1 MRGACEHQLG
11 RVLRVALAAALSVI
25 GCHSRSANR
34 TPVEIWRQFSG
45 QKALTHVQRQVD
57 LGPRPPG
64 SEAIS
69 KTRQYIDS
77 QLQACGWR
85 VLRQQ
90 FVDNTPRGAVEFVNL
105 IARFGSA
112 TPSFLLCSHY
122 DTKTFENVR
131 FVGADDG
138 GSSTGLLLELARILA
153 TQPELA
159 SKIELVFFDGEEA
172 YEQFSAHDGLYG
184 SRHFADDIAAQG
196 IVRQFR
202 GGMLFDMVG
211 DRSLDITLPVD
222 SPAAM
227 ARDLFASADALG
239 LRKYFT
245 YLSGSGGITDDHT
258 PLNAMGIPTLDVI
271 DFDYAWWHTPADTTD
286 KLSAESL
293 QIVGSVALYYLV
305 NFALK

>member
-1 MRGACEHQLG
+1 MRCAYEHQRG
-11 RVLRVALAAALSVI
+11 RVLRLSLVAGLLVI

-34 TPVEIWRQFSG
+34 TSIEIWKQFSG
-45 QKALTHVQRQVD
+45 QKALNHVQRQVD

-64 SEAIS
+64 SEAIE

-77 QLQACGWR
+77 QLHACGWK

-90 FVDNTPRGAVEFVNL
+90 FVDSTPRGPVQFVNL

-122 DTKTFENVR
+122 DTKTFDNVR
-131 FVGADDG
+131 FVGANDG
-138 GSSTGLLLELARILA
+138 GSSTGLLLESARVLAAR
-153 TQPELA
+153 PELA
-159 SKIELVFFDGEEA
+159 AKIELVFFDGEEA

-184 SRHFADDIAAQG
+184 SRHFADDLAAQG
-196 IVRQFR
+196 TLRQFR

-227 ARDLFASADALG
+227 TRDLFASADALG

-245 YLSGSGGITDDHT
+245 YLSGSVTDDHT
-258 PLNAMGIPTLDVI
+258 PLNTVGIPTVDVI
-271 DFDYAWWHTPADTTD
+271 DFDYAWWHTPGDTID
-286 KLSAESL
+286 KLSADSL

-305 NFALK
+305 NFAFK